1 VVPAPL
7 RLRAPT
13 PRRSSRRAW
22 FAVLGI
28 LAAGAGAAAQSK
40 APAAPPPDLETTLA
54 MASARVEEFF
64 TRAASLVVTE
74 QVVLQPLSNGLSG
87 EGPGRTV
94 ESELR
99 LSWTPGADGDGATE
113 AQALRVVTKVNG
125 RRPRP
130 NDRGNC
136 TTPEQHDTETQVLSM
151 LLRSQRES
159 YAWTIAGLGKVDGR
173 PAILVDYREKAAVTV
188 DVKMVENNDD
198 CVSYDIEGGLRGRI
212 WLDAESYDV
221 LRMDQRMQGM
231 IEVPL
236 PLALRRRPGVEP
248 HWTVERLDTTYRFK
262 RVRFDDPEETLV
274 LPVSTSSLRITRGAG
289 TPRLRIN
296 TEYKGYRR
304 FLTGG
309 RLITE
314 PKEQN

>member
-1 VVPAPL
+1 
-7 RLRAPT
+7 
-13 PRRSSRRAW
+13 
-22 FAVLGI
+22 
-28 LAAGAGAAAQSK
+28 
-40 APAAPPPDLETTLA
+40 
-54 MASARVEEFF
+54 
-64 TRAASLVVTE
+64 
-74 QVVLQPLSNGLSG
+74 
-87 EGPGRTV
+87 
-94 ESELR
+94 
-99 LSWTPGADGDGATE
+99 
-113 AQALRVVTKVNG
+113 
-125 RRPRP
+125 
-130 NDRGNC
+130 
-136 TTPEQHDTETQVLSM
+136 
-151 LLRSQRES
+151 
-159 YAWTIAGLGKVDGR
+159 
-173 PAILVDYREKAAVTV
+173 
-188 DVKMVENNDD
+188 MVENNDD

-236 PLALRRRPGVEP
+236 PLELRRRPGVEP
-248 HWTVERLDTTYRFK
+248 RWTVERLDTTYRFK

-289 TPRLRIN
+289 TPRMRIN